1 MTLSTRIRFA
11 LVLTAGI
18 LVSGVADWALTQ
30 AGYEVAG
37 IAVWIL
43 GYLGTMLVV
52 WYLWLRPLDI
62 TGP

>member
-1 MTLSTRIRFA
+1 
-11 LVLTAGI
+11 VLTAGI